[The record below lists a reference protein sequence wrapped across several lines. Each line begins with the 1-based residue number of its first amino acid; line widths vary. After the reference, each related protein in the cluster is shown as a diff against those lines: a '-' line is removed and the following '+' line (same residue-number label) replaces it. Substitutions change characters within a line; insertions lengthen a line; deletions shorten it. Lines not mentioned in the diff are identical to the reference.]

1 MNEKEKM
8 LAGEWYN
15 ANYDETLAQERIKAQ
30 DLCHELNQTRPGDG
44 KRRQKIIVEL
54 LGYIPENVNISSPF
68 MVDYGYNIK
77 FGKNVFINVNSYF
90 MDGAE
95 ITLGDNV
102 FVGPSCGFY
111 TASHPLDAEDRRK
124 GLEKASPI
132 TVGDDVWIGADV
144 SVMPGVT
151 IGDRCVIGAGSVV
164 TKDLPS
170 DSLAMG
176 VPCHVVREID

>member
-1 MNEKEKM
+1 MSEKEKM

-15 ANYDETLAQERIKAQ
+15 ANYDRALSEERMRAQ
-30 DLCHELNQTRPGDG
+30 DLCHELNQTNPGD
-44 KRRQKIIVEL
+44 KKTRQKIIVEL

-68 MVDYGYNIK
+68 TVDYGWNIK
-77 FGKNVFINVNSYF
+77 VGKNVFINMNNYF

-95 ITLGDNV
+95 ITFGDNV

-111 TASHPLDAEDRRK
+111 TADHPLDAEDRRK

-132 TVGDDVWIGADV
+132 KVGDDVWIGAGV

-151 IGDRCVIGAGSVV
+151 IGDRSVIGAGSVV
-164 TKDLPS
+164 TKDIPP

-176 VPCHVVREID
+176 VPCHVVREIE

>member
-1 MNEKEKM
+1 MDEKQKM

-15 ANYDETLAQERIKAQ
+15 ANYDSTLAEERTRAQ
-30 DLCHELNQTRPGDG
+30 DLCHELNQTKPGDG
-44 KRRQKIIVEL
+44 KRRKKIIVEL
-54 LGYIPENVNISSPF
+54 LGYIPENLNISSPF

-77 FGKNVFINVNSYF
+77 FGKNVFINVNNYF
-90 MDGAE
+90 MDGGE

-102 FVGPSCGFY
+102 FIGPSCGFY
-111 TASHPLDAEDRRK
+111 TAEHPLDAVDRRK

-132 TVGDDVWIGADV
+132 TVGDDVWIGANV

-151 IGDRCVIGAGSVV
+151 IGDGSVIGAGSIV
-164 TKDLPS
+164 TKDIPPN
-170 DSLAMG
+170 SLAMG